1 MVAQL
6 PVAHAGGSAVGQ
18 QNMRRASRRETHVE
32 VGIDADDV
40 VENLD
45 RKLVE
50 RDGTRPRELAPADD
64 LRVRAR

>member
-1 MVAQL
+1 
-6 PVAHAGGSAVGQ
+6 
-18 QNMRRASRRETHVE
+18 MRRASRRETHVE

-50 RDGTRPRELAPADD
+50 RNGTRPRKLAPADD